1 MGLLSRNFY
10 DIISVVA
17 QPSETC
23 RMSLPPLVRLLR
35 VALTKD
41 FLLTLE
47 DGLKGEA
54 RKARDIVRDH
64 VGLKNRRRA
73 RESEGQLRFRMMEER
88 FEEVC
93 QLYGGK
99 LLEGGVIPATDLK
112 VFQPYCRFEVEGQG
126 FIFGLAAMPEPKA
139 LPLKNNSRVA
149 AVKINCHLTPGLFD
163 ADGPK
168 MGDVFVLLLV
178 SRDRERAGMIE
189 EVAIGII
196 DAKYESFLFYEP
208 LGKFISGLES
218 VPIAPTPAPPAP
230 PIKLKKGFLPYVP
243 PEAARDEESKH
254 TGTK

>member
-1 MGLLSRNFY
+1 MP
-10 DIISVVA
+10 V
-17 QPSETC
+17 PSTI
-23 RMSLPPLVRLLR
+23 RLLR
-35 VALTKD
+35 LAVTKD
-41 FLLTLE
+41 LLLALE

-99 LLEGGVIPATDLK
+99 LLEGGVIPTTDLK
-112 VFQPYCRFEVEGQG
+112 VFQPFCRFEVEGQG
-126 FIFGLAAMPEPKA
+126 FIFGLAAMPEPKV
-139 LPLKNNSRVA
+139 LPAKNRSRVA
-149 AVKINCHLTPGLFD
+149 AVKINCHLKPGLFD
-163 ADGPK
+163 IDGPK

-189 EVAIGII
+189 EMAIGIV
-196 DAKYESFLFYEP
+196 DAKYESFLFYER
-208 LGKFISGLES
+208 LGKFMSGLEG
-218 VPIAPTPAPPAP
+218 APTGPFSPPAPPAP
-230 PIKLKKGFLPYVP
+230 PVKLKKGVTPYVP
-243 PEAARDEESKH
+243 PEFVPDDEKKD